1 MSGAPIVV
9 ELLDRAGSVVARHR
23 CNELPVRLG
32 RAYDNEVI
40 VDDPFVA
47 PNHLRI
53 ERRADGE
60 LVAQDLGTRNGMYA
74 VTAQRWSP
82 WQGAVKRS
90 NEIVLTPDT
99 LVRAGHSTFRV
110 RPIDQAVAPERLDT
124 TAHAWEGLGP
134 AIVAFAMLTLLAM
147 FNAWS
152 ADTTTQEGFVYETS
166 VALVVGVMLVW
177 AGAWALLNRLFA
189 GRARFGRHFLIGAV
203 FIVAAFVTSLAAQL
217 LAYAFSLGWAT
228 RFDSYVSLVM
238 LSIAVYFHVA
248 TIKPLSLSFA
258 RRLAV
263 VFALL
268 AIGLFGLY
276 RYAAQ
281 NQFGDSLYMTSI
293 QWPAIRVVTPV
304 STDAFVKE
312 IADLKSR
319 ADLHRNDIA
328 GGEEN

>member
-1 MSGAPIVV
+1 MSGTPIVV

-47 PNHLRI
+47 PNHLQI
-53 ERRADGE
+53 ERRADGA
-60 LVAQDLGTRNGMYA
+60 LIARDLGTRNGMYA
-74 VTAQRWSP
+74 VTARRWSLR
-82 WQGAVKRS
+82 QGAVKRS

-110 RPIDQAVAPERLDT
+110 RQIDQAVAPERLDT
-124 TAHAWEGLGP
+124 TAHAWEGLRP
-134 AIVAFAMLTLLAM
+134 AIVAVTMLTLLAL

-152 ADTTTQEGFVYETS
+152 ADTTTQETFAYETS
-166 VALVVGVMLVW
+166 VALVLGIMLVW

-189 GRARFGRHFLIGAV
+189 GRARFGRHFLIGAALM
-203 FIVAAFVTSLAAQL
+203 VASSATSSAAQL
-217 LAYAFSLGWAT
+217 LAYAFSIDWAT
-228 RFDSYVSLVM
+228 RFDSYLSLVL

-248 TIKPLSLSFA
+248 TITPLSISFA
-258 RRLAV
+258 RRFAV

-268 AIGLFGLY
+268 AVGLFGLY
-276 RYAAQ
+276 RYATQ
-281 NQFGDSLYMTSI
+281 QQLGDSLYMTSI
-293 QWPAIRVVTPV
+293 QWPAIRMVTPV
-304 STDAFVKE
+304 STEAFVKD
-312 IADLKSR
+312 IGDLKSR
-319 ADLHRNDIA
+319 ADLRRNDFA

>member
-1 MSGAPIVV
+1 VSGAPIVV

-32 RAYDNEVI
+32 RAYDNEII

-53 ERRADGE
+53 ERSADGA
-60 LVAQDLGTRNGMYA
+60 LVARDLGTRNGMYA
-74 VTAQRWSP
+74 VTARRWSL
-82 WQGAVKRS
+82 WQGAGKRS

-124 TAHAWEGLGP
+124 TAHGWEGLRP
-134 AIVAFAMLTLLAM
+134 ALVAATMLTLLAL

-152 ADTTTQEGFVYETS
+152 ADTTTQESFVYETS
-166 VALVVGVMLVW
+166 VALVLGVMLGW

-189 GRARFGRHFLIGAV
+189 RRARFGRHFLIGAV
-203 FIVAAFVTSLAAQL
+203 FMVGAFVTSLAAQL
-217 LAYAFSLGWAT
+217 LAYAFSLDWAT
-228 RFDSYVSLVM
+228 RFDSYLNLVL

-248 TIKPLSLSFA
+248 TITPLSMSFA
-258 RRLAV
+258 RRFAV

-276 RYAAQ
+276 RYATQ

-293 QWPAIRVVTPV
+293 QWPAIRMVTPV
-304 STDAFVKE
+304 TADAFVKDFG
-312 IADLKSR
+312 DLKSR
-319 ADLHRNDIA
+319 ADLRRNDFA

>member
-9 ELLDRAGSVVARHR
+9 ELLDRAGSAVARHR

-47 PNHLRI
+47 PNHLQI
-53 ERRADGE
+53 ERRADGA
-60 LVAQDLGTRNGMYA
+60 LVARDLGTRNGMYA
-74 VTAQRWSP
+74 VTAKRRSL

-124 TAHAWEGLGP
+124 TAHAWEGLRP
-134 AIVAFAMLTLLAM
+134 AIVAFAMLSLLAL
-147 FNAWS
+147 FNAWIT
-152 ADTTTQEGFVYETS
+152 DTTTQETFVYETS
-166 VALVVGVMLVW
+166 VALVLGIMLAW

-203 FIVAAFVTSLAAQL
+203 CLVAAFLASLVAEL
-217 LAYAFSLGWAT
+217 LAYSFSLEWAT
-228 RFDSYVSLVM
+228 RFDSYLSLGL

-248 TIKPLSLSFA
+248 TITPLSVSFA
-258 RRLAV
+258 RRFAV

-276 RYAAQ
+276 RYATDR
-281 NQFGDSLYMTSI
+281 QFGDSLYMTSI
-293 QWPAIRVVTPV
+293 QWPAIRMVTPV
-304 STDAFVKE
+304 STGAFVKE
-312 IADLKSR
+312 TGDLKSR
-319 ADLHRNDIA
+319 ADVRRNDIA